1 VVAQRQHGER
11 LLVVLRARSVPLS
24 VVIQFSPDLRG
35 WIVESLDGGR
45 TPAEIVQS
53 LVDRHLNPRSA
64 RAVVDAFVSAR
75 RDGRPLPA
83 DSVTIEN
90 GEPDYA
96 YEAPRLQAGPR
107 IATFDRTIEVVARS
121 EKPLIAALAGVVTPE
136 ECAQLIELARPRL
149 EPSTVADART
159 GKDVVNGRRT
169 SLGMFFRPMEN
180 DLVARLDRRFS
191 QVAGLPVENGEGLQI
206 LFYPALAQFPPHFDF
221 LQPSNAANQH
231 SIARSGQRVSTL
243 IAYLNDVEDGG
254 ETTFPRAGWTVFP
267 KRGSAVYFE
276 YCNSRGQVDPRT
288 LHAGCPVLRGE
299 KWIATKWMR
308 ERRFVPAAAV
318 RYST

>member
-1 VVAQRQHGER
+1 V
-11 LLVVLRARSVPLS
+11 SI
-24 VVIQFSPDLRG
+24 VIQFSPDLGG

-45 TPAEIVQS
+45 TPAEVVKNLI
-53 LVDRHLNPRSA
+53 DRRINPRAA
-64 RAVVDAFVSAR
+64 RGIVDAFVSAR
-75 RDGRPLPA
+75 RDGRQVPV
-83 DSVTIEN
+83 DSVTIDS
-90 GEPDYA
+90 GAPDYV
-96 YEAPRLQAGPR
+96 YEAPRLRAGPR
-107 IATFDRTIEVVARS
+107 LATFDRTIDVVARV
-121 EKPLIAALAGVVTPE
+121 EKPLMAALVGVLTPE
-136 ECAQLIELARPRL
+136 ECARLVELARPRL

-159 GKDVVNGRRT
+159 GKDVVSTQRS

-191 QVAGLPVENGEGLQI
+191 DVAGLPVENGEGLQI
-206 LFYPALAQFPPHFDF
+206 LHYPVGAQFPPHFDF
-221 LQPSNAANQH
+221 LQPSNDANRQ

-254 ETTFPRAGWTVFP
+254 ETVFPNAGWTVFP
-267 KRGSAVYFE
+267 RRGSAVYFE

-288 LHAGCPVLRGE
+288 LHAGHPVLRGE

-308 ERRFVPAAAV
+308 ERRFVSAASV